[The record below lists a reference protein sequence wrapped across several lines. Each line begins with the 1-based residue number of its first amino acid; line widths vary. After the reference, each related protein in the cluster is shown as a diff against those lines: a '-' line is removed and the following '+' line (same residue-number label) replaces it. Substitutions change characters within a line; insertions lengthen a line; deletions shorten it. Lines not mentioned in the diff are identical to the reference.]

1 MSRGLNKVMIIG
13 RLGRDP
19 EMRYTPSHR
28 AVTNFN
34 VAVGRSWKSADG
46 ERHSETEWFNVV
58 AWGGLAEICH
68 QYLSKGQQVYI
79 EGRLQTRKW
88 EDDEGQP
95 RSTVEIVAKEMIM
108 LGKNKKNDGSA
119 DDTDGN
125 PDLDLLDSDED
136 EFPF

>member
-1 MSRGLNKVMIIG
+1 MIIG
-13 RLGRDP
+13 HLGRDP

-46 ERHSETEWFNVV
+46 EKHSETEWFNVV

-88 EDDEGQP
+88 EDDEGQQ
-95 RSTVEIVAKEMIM
+95 RTTVEIVAKEMIM
-108 LGKNKKNDGSA
+108 LSKGKKKDDSA
-119 DDTDGN
+119 DEADEN
-125 PDLDLLDSDED
+125 PDLDLLDSEED